1 MISKISIGLF
11 SLLSFS
17 LMFAGFYVGDGLS
30 GFGLILFMTSLL
42 FAAEFLLTP
51 TARFMVVVNNLSL
64 WRLQCGSLQVPP
76 SEQPHPNNRGHAEP
90 QHQCAY
96 DQSITL
102 NTRKRLLENGACVT
116 HERRKVH
123 LHKKGHSD

>member
-64 WRLQCGSLQVPP
+64 RDQAQLQFVAPSVRLITGP
-76 SEQPHPNNRGHAEP
+76 S
-90 QHQCAY
+90 
-96 DQSITL
+96 
-102 NTRKRLLENGACVT
+102 V
-116 HERRKVH
+116 
-123 LHKKGHSD
+123 